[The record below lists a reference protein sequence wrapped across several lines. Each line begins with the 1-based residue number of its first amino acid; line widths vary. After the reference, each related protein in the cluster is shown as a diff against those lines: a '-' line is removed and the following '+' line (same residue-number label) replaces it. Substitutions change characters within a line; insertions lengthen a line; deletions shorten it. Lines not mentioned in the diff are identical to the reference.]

1 MSPRIGLPPPAPS
14 TTMTLP
20 SPPSP
25 SSLHPW
31 QVIGA
36 GICALVLTVGLARF
50 AYTPLLPLMRAD
62 AGLSA
67 AQGGWLATFNY
78 LGYLLGTLLVARVG
92 DPQRRF
98 RFYRAGLL
106 LAVAATALMGCTT
119 RPWLWSVLRFI
130 AGMSST
136 AGLLLA
142 SGLVLNW
149 LLAQRRRPRLGLHF
163 AGLGLGIAVSGL
175 ATALLAGH
183 AGSSGQWVWLGLLG
197 VVFLVPA
204 WRWMPAP
211 AAPSA
216 AHLAS
221 APPPPSRRWRVLLV
235 AAYFCA
241 GFGFAIGATF
251 IVAILEQ
258 TAVFSGH
265 GSAVW
270 VLVGLA
276 AVPSTFLWD
285 RLAARVGM
293 IRALWVAFALQA
305 LSFVLPLLDDG
316 LAAGVGSALLFGIT
330 FAGIVS
336 LTLTVVGRHYPQN
349 PAAAM
354 ATLTLSYGVAQI
366 IAPAVAGMLARDS
379 GSYRASL
386 LLATILMAIGIVL
399 LAGMREAA
407 RHPQQQM

>member
-1 MSPRIGLPPPAPS
+1 MPASHAPS
-14 TTMTLP
+14 PLQ
-20 SPPSP
+20 
-25 SSLHPW
+25 PW

-36 GICALVLTVGLARF
+36 GICALVLAVGLARF
-50 AYTPLLPLMRAD
+50 AYTPLLPLMRVD

-78 LGYLLGTLLVARVG
+78 LGYLTGTLVVARVG
-92 DPQRRF
+92 DMQQKF

-106 LAVAATALMGCTT
+106 VAVVATALMGTT
-119 RPWLWSVLRFI
+119 TQPWLWSLLRFL

-149 LLAQRRRPRLGLHF
+149 LLAHQRRPRLGLHF

-175 ATALLAGH
+175 ATAVMAGH
-183 AGSSGQWVWLGLLG
+183 ADSSGQWRWLGALGLL
-197 VVFLVPA
+197 FLVPA
-204 WRWMPAP
+204 WCWMPAP
-211 AAPSA
+211 AKVTTTQA
-216 AHLAS
+216 AA
-221 APPPPSRRWRVLLV
+221 APPPPSRRWRHLLI

-241 GFGFAIGATF
+241 GFGFVVSATF

-258 TAVFSGH
+258 TAAFARH

-276 AVPSTFLWD
+276 AVPSTFGWD
-285 RLAARVGM
+285 RLAARIG
-293 IRALWVAFALQA
+293 IIGALMLAFALQA
-305 LSFVLPLLDDG
+305 VSFVLPLLDDG
-316 LAAGVGSALLFGIT
+316 LAAGLGSALLFGLT

-336 LTLTVVGRHYPQN
+336 LTLTVVGRHYPHN
-349 PAAAM
+349 PAKAM

-366 IAPAVAGMLARDS
+366 IAPALAGTLARDS
-379 GSYRASL
+379 GSYQASL
-386 LLATILMAIGIVL
+386 LLAAIIMTLGIAL
-399 LAGMREAA
+399 LWCMPKDAHAA
-407 RHPQQQM
+407 A